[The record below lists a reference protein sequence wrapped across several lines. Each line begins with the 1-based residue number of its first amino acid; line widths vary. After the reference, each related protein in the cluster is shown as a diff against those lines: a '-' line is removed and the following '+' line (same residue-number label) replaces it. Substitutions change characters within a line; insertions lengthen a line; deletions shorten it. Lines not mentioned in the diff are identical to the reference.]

1 MRTPIAPLR
10 VLFDD
15 KSESNLDQL
24 LFACLGDHN
33 ARDRLRL
40 ASLVR
45 RHAETVMK
53 KKMLYIAGG
62 LAGGVVILMITA
74 HLLIDAN
81 SFRPVIEAQLSNS
94 LGRQVKVGDLSLS
107 LFSGGLYAQDI
118 SIADDPAFSHTSF
131 LSAKSVDVSVELMP
145 LLLSRS
151 VHLTALTLKEP
162 ELVLLRSSS
171 GKWNFS
177 SLGNRSKTTATT
189 SAPQELAIQKLRI
202 VNGRVTVGSS
212 STRNKPS
219 IYEAVNV
226 TAHNV
231 SYDSQIPFTFA
242 AKTPGGGD
250 VKVEG
255 TAGPI
260 NRVDTAETPLSAAI
274 TLQHLDLASTGFID
288 PSSGLGGVLDYTG
301 TLKSDGKN
309 AHTEGIVKAEKL
321 RLTRSGGP
329 AKAPVTVDYATDYD
343 LVRQAGVLSRGD
355 IHTGKSTA
363 HLSGNYNTQ
372 GQSTVVHLKLNGSA
386 LPMADIEGLLPALG
400 VVLPSGAG
408 LQGGTADAAMIIEG
422 AVSRLV
428 TSGDLNV
435 SNARLTG
442 FDLASKMSALS
453 ALTGLKGGSDTLI
466 QTLSSNLRI
475 SPEGIR
481 TDNLKLIIPAI
492 GTMTG
497 RGTIGANNALDF
509 HMVAALANPGQGSM
523 LGQMASGI
531 PMLGQNAKGT
541 IPFMI
546 QGTTSSPVF
555 MPDVAGMVSGG
566 LLQPQQQPQDQ
577 QGLSGVLGGLLK
589 KKK

>member
-1 MRTPIAPLR
+1 
-10 VLFDD
+10 
-15 KSESNLDQL
+15 
-24 LFACLGDHN
+24 
-33 ARDRLRL
+33 
-40 ASLVR
+40 
-45 RHAETVMK
+45 
-53 KKMLYIAGG
+53 
-62 LAGGVVILMITA
+62 
-74 HLLIDAN
+74 
-81 SFRPVIEAQLSNS
+81 
-94 LGRQVKVGDLSLS
+94 
-107 LFSGGLYAQDI
+107 
-118 SIADDPAFSHTSF
+118 
-131 LSAKSVDVSVELMP
+131 
-145 LLLSRS
+145 
-151 VHLTALTLKEP
+151 
-162 ELVLLRSSS
+162 
-171 GKWNFS
+171 
-177 SLGNRSKTTATT
+177 
-189 SAPQELAIQKLRI
+189 
-202 VNGRVTVGSS
+202 
-212 STRNKPS
+212 
-219 IYEAVNV
+219 
-226 TAHNV
+226 
-231 SYDSQIPFTFA
+231 
-242 AKTPGGGD
+242 
-250 VKVEG
+250 
-255 TAGPI
+255 
-260 NRVDTAETPLSAAI
+260 
-274 TLQHLDLASTGFID
+274 LDLATTGFID

-309 AHTEGIVKAEKL
+309 AHTEGVVKADKL

-408 LQGGTADAAMIIEG
+408 LQGGTADAAMMIEG

-475 SPEGIR
+475 SPEGIQS
-481 TDNLKLIIPAI
+481 DNLKLIIPGI

-509 HMVAALANPGQGSM
+509 HMLAALANPGQGSM

-555 MPDVAGMVSGG
+555 LPDVAGMVSGG
-566 LLQPQQQPQDQ
+566 LLTSLQPQQQPQDQ
-577 QGLSGVLGGLLK
+577 QGLSGMLDGLLK

>member
-1 MRTPIAPLR
+1 
-10 VLFDD
+10 
-15 KSESNLDQL
+15 
-24 LFACLGDHN
+24 
-33 ARDRLRL
+33 
-40 ASLVR
+40 
-45 RHAETVMK
+45 MK
-53 KKMLYIAGG
+53 KKLLYIAGG
-62 LAGGVVILMITA
+62 LAGVVVILVITA
-74 HLLIDAN
+74 YLLIDAN
-81 SFRPVIEAQLSNS
+81 SFRPTIEAQLSNS
-94 LGRQVKVGDLSLS
+94 LGRKVQVGDLNLS
-107 LFSGGLYAQDI
+107 LFSGGLSARDV
-118 SIADDPAFSHTSF
+118 SIADDPAFSHTPF

-151 VHLTALTLKEP
+151 VRLTALTLKEP

-177 SLGNRSKTTATT
+177 SLGGGPKTAKS
-189 SAPQELAIQKLRI
+189 SAPELAIQKLQI
-202 VNGRVTVGSS
+202 VNGRVTVGSWL
-212 STRNKPS
+212 TRDKPS
-219 IYEAVNV
+219 TYEAVNV
-226 TAHNV
+226 TARNV
-231 SYDSQIPFTFA
+231 SYESQIPFTFA

-274 TLQHLDLASTGFID
+274 TLQHLDLATTGFID
-288 PSSGLGGVLDYTG
+288 PASGLGGVLDYTG
-301 TLKSDGKN
+301 TMKSDGKK
-309 AHTEGIVKAEKL
+309 AHTEGTVKADKL
-321 RLTRSGGP
+321 RLTRNGGP
-329 AKAPVTVDYATDYD
+329 AKALVTVDYASDYD
-343 LVRQAGVLSRGD
+343 LVQQAGVLSRGE
-355 IHTGKSTA
+355 IHTGKSTS

-386 LPMADIEGLLPALG
+386 LPVADVEGLLPALG

-408 LQGGTADAAMIIEG
+408 LQGGTADADLAIEG
-422 AVSRLV
+422 AVDRLV
-428 TSGDLNV
+428 TTGDLTV

-442 FDLASKMSALS
+442 FDLASKMSVLS
-453 ALTGLKGGSDTLI
+453 ALAGLKGGSDTVI

-481 TDNLKLIIPAI
+481 ADNLKLIVPAI

-509 HMVAALANPGQGSM
+509 HMVATLANPGQGSM

-531 PMLGQNAKGT
+531 PILGQSAKGT

-555 MPDVAGMVSGG
+555 VPDVAGIVSSGIVTSF
-566 LLQPQQQPQDQ
+566 QPQQQQPGQ
-577 QGLSGVLGGLLK
+577 QGLSGILGGLLGK
-589 KKK
+589 KK